1 MFIST
6 IQQISVAIRNK
17 VYNNGFV
24 LLTDQ
29 EKNIMPYTPSD
40 QKLQTLTSR
49 INRLRERTFSN
60 QQQEETTMK
69 SNLTR
74 LNKLEAQMKVPTTT
88 NTMPVTQSP
97 TIEVMSSLDLL
108 TTINRY
114 RLEDGKKEMR
124 HCTFLKR
131 IEDEFEKEE
140 LNASIYQDTY
150 NRDQKCYL
158 LDKEQALQVAMRES
172 KNVRK
177 RVIVDIKRLTIEN
190 KQMKEQVNTVA
201 PVAPTTHQIPQTLS
215 EALLLAGSLAQEV
228 EQGRSLMLQAAP
240 KVAYYEEVINSDG
253 GLRTGEVA
261 SEAGMSSI
269 KLNRLLAEFG
279 VQRKVNKRWVL
290 NIAYTNKGYGI
301 ESTYVDTQGRAHNS
315 LMWTQAGREMILG
328 VIKNLH

>member
-1 MFIST
+1 
-6 IQQISVAIRNK
+6 
-17 VYNNGFV
+17 
-24 LLTDQ
+24 
-29 EKNIMPYTPSD
+29 MPYTPSD

-49 INRLRERTFSN
+49 INRLKEQLTF
-60 QQQEETTMK
+60 QPQKKETTMK

-74 LNKLEAQMKVPTTT
+74 LNKLEEQMNSTPATTAT
-88 NTMPVTQSP
+88 APSP
-97 TIEVMSSLDLL
+97 AIEVMNSLDLL
-108 TTINRY
+108 ATINRY
-114 RLEDGKKEMR
+114 RLEDGKNEMR

-131 IEDEFEKEE
+131 IEDELEE
-140 LNASIYQDTY
+140 EERNASTYIDTY

-158 LDKEQALQVAMRES
+158 LDKEQSLQVAMRES

-190 KQMKEQVNTVA
+190 KQMKEQIKTVA

-240 KVAYYEEVINSDG
+240 KVAYYEEVINSNG
-253 GLRTGEVA
+253 SLRTGEVA
-261 SEAGMSSI
+261 SEIGFSSI
-269 KLNRLLAEFG
+269 KLNRLLAEYG

-290 NIAYTNKGYGI
+290 NIAYANKGYGV
-301 ESTYVDTQGRAHNS
+301 ESTYVDDHGNSHNS